1 MLSSGYDRVGIASPF
16 VLGARL
22 IVQSLCRLKI
32 GWDDPIPEEQRLQ
45 WEKWTRG
52 LDDIAGLR
60 VPRCLQ
66 PSLAIQ
72 KELHPFSD
80 ASEVAYG
87 VASYLRAPRQMDEC
101 TATS

>member
-45 WEKWTRG
+45 WEKWTR
-52 LDDIAGLR
+52 
-60 VPRCLQ
+60 
-66 PSLAIQ
+66 
-72 KELHPFSD
+72 
-80 ASEVAYG
+80 
-87 VASYLRAPRQMDEC
+87 
-101 TATS
+101 